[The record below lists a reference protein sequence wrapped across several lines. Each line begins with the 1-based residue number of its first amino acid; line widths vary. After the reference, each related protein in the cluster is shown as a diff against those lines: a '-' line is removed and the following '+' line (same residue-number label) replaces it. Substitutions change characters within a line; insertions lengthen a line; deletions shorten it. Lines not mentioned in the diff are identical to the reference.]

1 MGVMRFLVYPESLL
15 DDWDDSIAPY
25 ISGMDGRVFPT
36 RVVQRGNQLECTRQ
50 QSDSGRLNL
59 AWPVPEFGSP
69 VLCTSSLREREQP
82 YHLSLEL
89 ARGKISQVR
98 DQLGAWEVMG
108 MRIPSKFRAPFKE
121 AHRLFSKAI
130 SSQSDPE
137 QCAEFA
143 VSAIAEICQASE
155 ILAQSYA
162 EQQLAA
168 RRQRMA
174 HAPVSLGCDLGLSA
188 VDEIDSSRFCS
199 AFSAAIVPVEWRII
213 EPVEGTYHWETNDQ
227 QLDWC
232 EKHRLLPCG
241 GPLLD
246 LSPGGLPDWLFTWE
260 SDLLNLQSFVCDFV
274 ETAISRYM
282 GRIRQWEISACGNTG
297 GVLTLSE
304 ESRLALVARS
314 LETAHQVDE
323 EIQLMI
329 RVDQPWGAYQV
340 RGQHRLSPLQFVDAL
355 LRSGV
360 GLSRVNLEISVG
372 FQPHGSAYR
381 DLLEFSRLVDL
392 WSCLGV
398 PLQLTLAFPT
408 ASGTDRFAHPDV
420 EVGASCWKT
429 DWTEQAQA
437 DWIRSYLPLLMS
449 KPAVIGVFWSQWAD
463 NVPHRF
469 PHSGLIRMDAT
480 EKPSLQEVIDARSV
494 WHGSGDTNKA

>member
-1 MGVMRFLVYPESLL
+1 MGVMRFLINPESLL
-15 DDWDDSIAPY
+15 NDWDASVAPY

-36 RVVQRGNQLECTRQ
+36 RVVRRGNELECMRQ

-59 AWPVPEFGSP
+59 ACPIEGFGRP

-82 YHLSLEL
+82 YHLALEL
-89 ARGKISQVR
+89 ARGKISQIR
-98 DQLGAWEVMG
+98 DQLGAWEVLG
-108 MRIPSKFRAPFKE
+108 MRIPSRFFAPYKE

-130 SSQSDPE
+130 ACQEQSE
-137 QCAEFA
+137 LCADLSI
-143 VSAIAEICQASE
+143 SAIIEICQAGE
-155 ILAQSYA
+155 ILTQSYA

-174 HAPVSLGCDLGLSA
+174 HAPVSLGCDLGLSP
-188 VDEIDSSRFCS
+188 VGEINSQRFCQ
-199 AFSAAIVPVEWRII
+199 AFSAAIVPVEWRVI
-213 EPVEGTYHWETNDQ
+213 EPVEGSYHWETNDQ

-232 EKHRLLPCG
+232 EENRLLPCG

-274 ETAISRYM
+274 ETAISRYL
-282 GRIRQWEISACGNTG
+282 GRIRQWEISSCGNTG

-304 ESRLALVARS
+304 ENRLALVARS

-360 GLSRVNLEISVG
+360 GLSRVNLEIAVG
-372 FQPHGSAYR
+372 FQPQGSAYR
-381 DLLEFSRLVDL
+381 DLLEFSRLIDL

-408 ASGTDRFAHPDV
+408 AAGGDSFAHPDV
-420 EVGASCWKT
+420 EVGTSSWKAG
-429 DWTEQAQA
+429 WSEEGQAE
-437 DWIRSYLPLLMS
+437 WIRAYLPLLMS
-449 KPAVIGVFWSQWAD
+449 KPAVIGVFWAQWSD
-463 NVPHRF
+463 SVPHRF
-469 PHSGLIRMDAT
+469 PHSGLMRVDST

-494 WHGSGDTNKA
+494 WHGKSDPRE